1 MDRSLF
7 LRLDGIDGGSEGQ
20 RNPGSIEIEGFTWG
34 NELRPLS
41 GSMVG
46 PGRIQIRDLTVF
58 KQPDDSSPVLRRA
71 SIAGD
76 RIRQGALTV
85 EEYSDNGCLVSTTV
99 IELES
104 VRVDMVT
111 PAGVA
116 PNPAMTEAVVLN
128 FRNYRMSRIVPEVG
142 TAIGH

>member
-1 MDRSLF
+1 MNRSLV
-7 LRLDGIDGGSEGQ
+7 LKLDGADQGAEWL
-20 RNPGSIEIEGFTWG
+20 RPLGSIEISGFTWG

-41 GSMVG
+41 GSMIG
-46 PGRIQIRDLTVF
+46 PGKIRIRDLTVF
-58 KQPDDSSPVLRRA
+58 KRPDASSPVLRRA
-71 SIAGD
+71 SSAGD
-76 RIRQGALTV
+76 RFRGGELTV
-85 EEYSDNGCLVSTTV
+85 EEYAENGAIVSTTV

-104 VRVDMVT
+104 VQVDIVT

-128 FRNYRMSRIVPEVG
+128 FRNYRMSRVVPEVV